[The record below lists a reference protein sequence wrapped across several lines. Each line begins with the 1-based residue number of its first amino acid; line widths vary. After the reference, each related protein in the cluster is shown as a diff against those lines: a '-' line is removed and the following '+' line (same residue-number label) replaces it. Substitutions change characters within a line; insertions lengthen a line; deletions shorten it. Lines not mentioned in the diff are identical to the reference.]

1 MIFMIYPEDIQLFSI
16 HEFSRACGVSRA
28 SLLRMEECGFLT
40 SCRIDSETGY
50 RYYDAHNAA
59 GAGQFKLL

>member
-1 MIFMIYPEDIQLFSI
+1 MIYPEDIQLFSI

-40 SCRIDSETGY
+40 PYRIDPKTGY
-50 RYYDAHNAA
+50 HYYDTHNVA